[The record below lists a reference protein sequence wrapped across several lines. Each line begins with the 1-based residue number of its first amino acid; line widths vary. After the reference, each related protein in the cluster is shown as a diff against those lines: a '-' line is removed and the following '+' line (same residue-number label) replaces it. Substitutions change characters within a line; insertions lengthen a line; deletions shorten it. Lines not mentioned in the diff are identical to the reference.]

1 MLNNVVSREQRSES
15 YYEEKRENDS
25 RDVKLLLCIFFFFF
39 FLFHLYFKRAFFFLY
54 FSICASKKRA
64 YRWMCSTLHIYFF
77 LKKKRPIA
85 LTREKFELLPILPYE
100 SKFFWIA
107 SKVAFLLLRFFIIL
121 AYIDDVFFIN
131 QMVENFR
138 FVHVCVYVIISSRSS
153 PSYLSFDY

>member
-1 MLNNVVSREQRSES
+1 MKKNERMTLVMLSCCSV
-15 YYEEKRENDS
+15 
-25 RDVKLLLCIFFFFF
+25 FF
-39 FLFHLYFKRAFFFLY
+39 FLLLLSLSFIFQARFFFLY

-64 YRWMCSTLHIYFF
+64 YRWMCSTLHIYIYFFF

-85 LTREKFELLPILPYE
+85 LTRVKFELLPILPYE